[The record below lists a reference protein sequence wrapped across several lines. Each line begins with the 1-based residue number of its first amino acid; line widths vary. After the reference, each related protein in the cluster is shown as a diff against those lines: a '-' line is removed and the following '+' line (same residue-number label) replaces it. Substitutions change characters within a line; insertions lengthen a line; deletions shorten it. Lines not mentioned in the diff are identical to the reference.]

1 MRRFY
6 RNCKNA
12 EPAGLFARDLAECLR
27 LQVRC
32 DGIEQLRLLALIDN
46 LTLIQNGAFPEL
58 RRKLQCSKEELAL
71 ALRQLRGLDPK
82 PGLQLGGATTDPIR
96 ESDIRAFQSEDGE
109 WHVELNKATLPSIR
123 VDEEM
128 GREVRKV
135 TMQDAD
141 KEFVRGSLQSARWLT
156 RAVAQRNETNL
167 KVAAEIVRYQKAFL
181 ENGMHQMRPL
191 KLKLIA
197 DNVGVHESTISR
209 VTSAM
214 MMETPQGS
222 FPLRIFFSTAIESDD
237 SEEGASAM
245 MIREKIRKMIFAE
258 LPKLPLSDDSIK
270 GQLHDQGLRI
280 ARRTVAKYRKLDSIP
295 SSSQR
300 RRGYQLQAMM

>member
-1 MRRFY
+1 
-6 RNCKNA
+6 
-12 EPAGLFARDLAECLR
+12 
-27 LQVRC
+27 
-32 DGIEQLRLLALIDN
+32 
-46 LTLIQNGAFPEL
+46 
-58 RRKLQCSKEELAL
+58 
-71 ALRQLRGLDPK
+71 
-82 PGLQLGGATTDPIR
+82 
-96 ESDIRAFQSEDGE
+96 
-109 WHVELNKATLPSIR
+109 
-123 VDEEM
+123 
-128 GREVRKV
+128 
-135 TMQDAD
+135 MQDAD

-181 ENGMHQMRPL
+181 EHGMHQMRPL

-222 FPLRIFFSTAIESDD
+222 LPLRIFFSTAIESDD

-258 LPKLPLSDDSIK
+258 LPKRPLSDDSIK
-270 GQLHDQGLRI
+270 GQLHDQGLRT
-280 ARRTVAKYRKLDSIP
+280 ASYRRQIP
-295 SSSQR
+295 
-300 RRGYQLQAMM
+300 QAG